1 MLCRGLATPALHT
14 LAGSAAATDGAFG
27 WMTQFVTT
35 SGPSPGAALRAAP
48 KPRKAAVQQ
57 KPVPLGS
64 APNAQGSEAHR
75 VAGASTAAPAVG
87 IGFGF
92 VMLAARC
99 LLP

>member
-1 MLCRGLATPALHT
+1 
-14 LAGSAAATDGAFG
+14 
-27 WMTQFVTT
+27 MTQFVST

-75 VAGASTAAPAVG
+75 VADASTAAPAVG